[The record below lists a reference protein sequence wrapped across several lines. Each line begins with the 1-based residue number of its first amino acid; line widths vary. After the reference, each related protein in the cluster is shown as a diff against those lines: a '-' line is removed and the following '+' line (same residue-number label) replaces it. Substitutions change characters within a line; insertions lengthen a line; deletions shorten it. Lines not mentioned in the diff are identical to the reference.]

1 MDPFVVVQY
10 KTQKERTKTV
20 DGGGKNPKWKNEKF
34 EFKIEQLTDKIT
46 FHCFDE
52 DSIVDDNLG
61 ELTVAVKF
69 LALEGTTSS
78 EWLKLKY
85 KGKASSE
92 IFIISKYEPFE
103 KKP

>member
-1 MDPFVVVQY
+1 MDPFIVVQY
-10 KTQKERTKTV
+10 KTHKERTKTV

-46 FHCFDE
+46 FRCFDE

-61 ELTVAVKF
+61 EVTVAVKF

-85 KGKASSE
+85 KGKASCE
-92 IFIISKYEPFE
+92 IFIISKYEPLE

>member
-34 EFKIEQLTDKIT
+34 EFKIEQITDKIT
-46 FHCFDE
+46 FRCFDE

-61 ELTVAVKF
+61 EVTVAVKF

-85 KGKASSE
+85 KGKPSSE
-92 IFIISKYEPFE
+92 IFIISKYEPLE